1 MVSLLRCVGY
11 GNAGVVLVAA
21 AAADSGVL
29 RRCCSRA
36 LRAKPASIAS
46 AAYAVRSAGME
57 SAGMNY
63 LRTYLRTYVRGF
75 VRSVP
80 HF

>member
-29 RRCCSRA
+29 RRRCCSRA
-36 LRAKPASIAS
+36 LRAKPASIGR
-46 AAYAVRSAGME
+46 AAYAVRSAG
-57 SAGMNY
+57 AGMNH